1 METGWVSYFKLEI
14 SDLAVGC
21 LRDVTR
27 PSACVLGRVHVSL
40 KHAHD
45 LILYLEHVFHAEPLH
60 TSAKHALVANASTC
74 SHYLFECL
82 VHAFDRSSGASIPTD
97 QALVKFIEAARIR
110 FAARHALKCDRR
122 KDFSTEG
129 LLHMCGLR

>member
-21 LRDVTR
+21 WRDVAR
-27 PSACVLGRVHVSL
+27 P
-40 KHAHD
+40 
-45 LILYLEHVFHAEPLH
+45 
-60 TSAKHALVANASTC
+60 VANASTC

-82 VHAFDRSSGASIPTD
+82 VHAFDRSSGASISTD

-122 KDFSTEG
+122 KDFSTER